1 MLLDDYLPAFDFNE
15 VHRITIQA
23 SPERIFCS
31 IKELSTSEWSPLI
44 NWMFA
49 LRSFPERLFGK
60 NWTQFSGDRP
70 LLEQMLEDTFVLLAE
85 TPERELVLGLLIP
98 ATIGQFWKTSNGIPS
113 RLSNAQEFADFGQ
126 PGYAKVAFNFVVGEG
141 VGTDGVTVTTETR
154 IHALSPATRKSFAV
168 YWRVIGPGSALI
180 RRLWLKAIKRRAE
193 RCQRITGT
201 N

>member
-1 MLLDDYLPAFDFNE
+1 MLLDTYLPAFEFNE
-15 VHRITIQA
+15 VHRIAIQA
-23 SPERIFCS
+23 SPERIFRS
-31 IKELSTSEWSPLI
+31 IKELPTSEWSPLI
-44 NWMFA
+44 NWLFA

-85 TPERELVLGLLIP
+85 TAERELVLGLLIP

-113 RLSNAQEFADFGQ
+113 RLSSAQEFADFGQ
-126 PGYAKVAFNFVVGEG
+126 PDYAKVAFNFLVGESAGAAG
-141 VGTDGVTVTTETR
+141 VILTTETR
-154 IHALSPATRKSFAV
+154 IHALSPATCKSFAL

-180 RRLWLKAIKRRAE
+180 RRLWLRAIKRRAE
-193 RCQRITGT
+193 HCQRITGT

>member
-1 MLLDDYLPAFDFNE
+1 MLLDTYLPAFDFNE
-15 VHRITIQA
+15 VHRIAIQA
-23 SPERIFCS
+23 PPERIFHS
-31 IKELSTSEWSPLI
+31 IKELSSSEWSPLI

-70 LLEQMLEDTFVLLAE
+70 LLEQMLESTFVLLAE

-113 RLSNAQEFADFGQ
+113 RLSSAQEFADFDQ
-126 PGYAKVAFNFVVGEG
+126 PDYAKVAFNFLVGEG
-141 VGTDGVTVTTETR
+141 VGGAGVAVTTETR
-154 IHALSPATRKSFAV
+154 IHALSPATRKNFAL

-180 RRLWLKAIKRRAE
+180 RRLWLRAIKRRAE
-193 RCQRITGT
+193 QP
-201 N
+201 